1 MKELTKEQLLALL
14 QEKDTELES
23 LRSRSGK
30 SMPQRVLELIES
42 GYYTI
47 DELGDELK
55 ITNKNVSSN
64 LTYIRRE
71 LRKQGKWLISST
83 IDSRTYLKVM
93 TFEEL
98 GWNIK

>member
-1 MKELTKEQLLALL
+1 MKDLTKEQLMALL
-14 QEKDTELES
+14 AEKDVELES
-23 LRSRSGK
+23 LRNRSGK

-42 GYYTI
+42 GYQTI
-47 DELGDELK
+47 DELAEELK
-55 ITNKNVSSN
+55 TNNKNISSN

-71 LRKQGKWLISST
+71 LRDQGKWLISST

>member
-1 MKELTKEQLLALL
+1 MKELTKDQLLALL
-14 QEKDTELES
+14 AEKDVELES
-23 LRSRSGK
+23 LRNRSGK

-42 GYYTI
+42 GYVTI
-47 DELGDELK
+47 DELASELE
-55 ITNKNVSSN
+55 TNNKNISSN

-71 LRKQGKWLISST
+71 LRKAGKWLISST
-83 IDSRTYLKVM
+83 IDNKTYLKIM